1 MRPWRLQFVIDK
13 LSEKG
18 IRGLTTTEV
27 KGVGMQGGKYMQ
39 DKQLLLCAGGTC
51 VQRQCVSPSVHSC

>member
-39 DKQLLLCAGGTC
+39 DKQLLLCAGGT
-51 VQRQCVSPSVHSC
+51 